1 MEDRLQWIKLQTNI
15 FDNRKIQH
23 IETMPD
29 ADTILVVWFKLL
41 ALAGTINDDGNIYLT
56 REIPYTALSLAQ
68 LFRRPVNT
76 VTLALQLFE
85 KLGMIEIVADF
96 MRLSNWEKYQNTDAI
111 AAAREKTRKRV
122 AAFRERQRLAQIEAK
137 NGCNVTETLRNA
149 LEEDKEKDKEE
160 EKEQNKNESEREA
173 RTASHTREKEPRH
186 RFGEYKNVLLTES
199 QLEKLKTEFPDD
211 YQERIENLSFYKQR
225 TGKSYK
231 DDLAAI
237 RSWARNDEKKAGGP
251 ADLEK
256 KNNVLQRWAAEE
268 RK

>member
-85 KLGMIEIVADF
+85 KLGMIEIIDDF

-137 NGCNVTETLRNA
+137 NVCNATVTASNA
-149 LEEDKEKDKEE
+149 IEKDKDIEE
-160 EKEQNKNESEREA
+160 EKEQRKNENETVA
-173 RTASHTREKEPRH
+173 CNASQTREKEPKH
-186 RFGEYKNVLLTES
+186 KHGEYKNVLLTDTE
-199 QLEKLKTEFPDD
+199 LEKLKAEFPDD
-211 YQERIENLSFYKQR
+211 YQERIEKLSYYKQSH
-225 TGKSYK
+225 GKSYK

-251 ADLEK
+251 AG
-256 KNNVLQRWAAEE
+256 KNNILQRWAAEE